1 MVYTKKQAQSSQED
15 VSTSHGRG
23 RTRKAPGPEE
33 TNPKRRRLVDS
44 SESDSDED
52 IPVATRDPLSSSS
65 SCSELESDAEFSGV
79 EDRTENEQSEV
90 PIRETGSKRERKRN
104 STEKKKTRVP
114 FTKERHQILLAAFQE
129 DHYPKKE
136 QREKLAEKT
145 ELTMRQINS
154 WFTTKRMQ
162 NPSLIKHRNFTKEQS
177 SKLKEAFAVNRN
189 PDRATIVSLAS
200 ELQLEQDQVRKYFRR
215 SRYENPVVSTLPT
228 PPSDK
233 EAETLLMEVF
243 QRNPEFRDYKNI
255 ELRNKTQWS
264 IQRIKKFFDNCR
276 KESGITI
283 GPKICNQLLQRKLE
297 QQQKLEKI
305 FQEQQFIA
313 ITNDPLEVKTGCSW
327 NQLAAWL
334 RNKRRKVLKSYLKEE
349 IPVLPPDM
357 VKFER
362 LYHKYN
368 SPMGSAAVDSIA
380 QKEKVSGFNFA
391 EYLMDRQIVQTKLWK
406 ERGGVYVQ
414 REDGELADGQGAH
427 EEDHN
432 EVVYQMDAGQS
443 SQPVDHQEEEDH
455 VENRAV
461 EEDNDEERLVVQ
473 QVTNGE
479 DHQMN
484 EEQIGQPA
492 VCSDDVELEF
502 QELHWQVDEPVGNQ
516 IAPVNVKVEVPE
528 AENKN
533 FGHLEN
539 PVKQE
544 EEEEGDVDEDE
555 EVELVV
561 FDVIDRD
568 ASQDVGAVGPVVI
581 ERVQAT
587 FEDLQPYRRD
597 IVGYPEIGFTR
608 KSEMMENKRRL
619 RLENYIL
626 PFNCSTDYMQWS
638 NDQIQEFF
646 CQLFD
651 PATTKKLVKKVRV
664 VFFFTIFQPDQ
675 EKLFEKKLKSII
687 NWDQFLMICQEI
699 QKLKDFNNKLVA

>member
-1 MVYTKKQAQSSQED
+1 M
-15 VSTSHGRG
+15 
-23 RTRKAPGPEE
+23 
-33 TNPKRRRLVDS
+33 DS
-44 SESDSDED
+44 SDSDSEAE
-52 IPVATRDPLSSSS
+52 IPVARRTRDPLSSSS
-65 SCSELESDAEFSGV
+65 ELESDSEFSDV
-79 EDRTENEQSEV
+79 EDGTENEQSKV
-90 PIRETGSKRERKRN
+90 PIRETGSKQERKIN
-104 STEKKKTRVP
+104 ITEKKKTRVP

-145 ELTMRQINS
+145 ELTMRQIDS
-154 WFTTKRMQ
+154 WFNHKRMK
-162 NPSLIKHRNFTKEQS
+162 NPSLIKYRKFTKEQS

-264 IQRIKKFFDNCR
+264 IRRITKFFENCR

-283 GPKICNQLLQRKLE
+283 GPKICNQLLQRQLE
-297 QQQKLEKI
+297 HQQQRYRFKATMEKI
-305 FQEQQFIA
+305 FQEQQFMA

-349 IPVLPPDM
+349 ISVLPPGM
-357 VKFER
+357 VNFER
-362 LYHKYN
+362 LYHKYH
-368 SPMGSAAVDSIA
+368 SPIGSAAVDSIA

-391 EYLMDRQIVQTKLWK
+391 EYLLDRQIVQTKLWK
-406 ERGGVYVQ
+406 ERGNVDREEGVV
-414 REDGELADGQGAH
+414 ADARDAH

-432 EVVYQMDAGQS
+432 EPEVVYQMDAEQEI
-443 SQPVDHQEEEDH
+443 QLAAHQEDEDQ
-455 VENRAV
+455 VKNRVV

-473 QVTNGE
+473 QVANGE

-484 EEQIGQPA
+484 EEEIGQPA
-492 VCSDDVELEF
+492 FCSDDVELEF

-516 IAPVNVKVEVPE
+516 IVPVSVKVEVPE
-528 AENKN
+528 AEVKN
-533 FGHLEN
+533 FERLEN

-544 EEEEGDVDEDE
+544 EEGDVDEDE
-555 EVELVV
+555 DVELVV

-568 ASQDVGAVGPVVI
+568 ASQEVGAVGPVVI

-587 FEDLQPYRRD
+587 FEDIQPYRRD
-597 IVGYPEIGFTR
+597 IVGYPEIGYTR

-619 RLENYIL
+619 RLENLFL

-638 NDQIQEFF
+638 KDQIQEFF

-675 EKLFEKKLKSII
+675 EKFFDEKLKSII
-687 NWDQFLMICQEI
+687 NWDQFLIICQEI